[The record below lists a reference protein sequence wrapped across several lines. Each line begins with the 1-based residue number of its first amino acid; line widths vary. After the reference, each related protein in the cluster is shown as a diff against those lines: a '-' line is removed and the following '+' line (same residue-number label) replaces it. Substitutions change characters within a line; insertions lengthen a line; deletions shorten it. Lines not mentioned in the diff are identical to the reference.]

1 MQTDRRSGDPERT
14 SSPSREWRRDRPVWE
29 GQPARLAIVAVSENF
44 VAGLPK
50 AELHVHHV
58 GSVSQR
64 VVAELAARHPGTV
77 PSDPEEL
84 ARFFVFADFPHFI
97 RNYLAVVDLIKTA
110 EDVRLITY
118 EVAADMAAQNIR
130 YAELTVTPYTSISD
144 DLPAEAF
151 LEAIE
156 DARQAASRDHGL
168 ELRWIFDI
176 PADFGQR
183 AAELTASVALDHD
196 VPGLV
201 GFGVGGS
208 ERGFPRSMFRDQ
220 FDRARA
226 AGLRSVP
233 HAGET
238 TGPQSVWDALNSL
251 GAERIEHGI
260 AAAADQHLLEHL
272 VEHRIAL
279 DVCLTSNVALR
290 LVSDLDHHP
299 IRELVAAGVTVTIN
313 TDDPPMFGTDLNTE
327 YAIAARLLELD
338 VRGVTDLAL
347 AAVDASFASSQS
359 KVALRG
365 AISSYAAMPAL

>member
-1 MQTDRRSGDPERT
+1 LESSPERDG
-14 SSPSREWRRDRPVWE
+14 E
-29 GQPARLAIVAVSENF
+29 PARLANVAVSEDF
-44 VAGLPK
+44 IAGLPK

-58 GSVSQR
+58 GSVPQR

-77 PSDPEEL
+77 PSDPDEL
-84 ARFFVFADFPHFI
+84 ARFFVFDDLSHFI
-97 RNYLAVVDLIKTA
+97 RNYLAVVDLIRTA

-130 YAELTVTPYTSISD
+130 YAELTVTPYISISD
-144 DLPAEAF
+144 DLPAQAF

-176 PADFGQR
+176 PADFGR
-183 AAELTASVALDHD
+183 PAAEFTAAVALDHD

-201 GFGVGGS
+201 GFGLGGS
-208 ERGFPRSMFRDQ
+208 DRGFPRSMFRDQ

-226 AGLRSVP
+226 AGLHSVP

-238 TGPQSVWDALNSL
+238 AGPESVWDALRSL

-260 AAAADQHLLEHL
+260 AAAADQALLTHL
-272 VEHRIAL
+272 VEQKIPL
-279 DVCLTSNVALR
+279 DICLTSNVALR
-290 LVSDLDHHP
+290 IVPDLDHHP
-299 IRELVAAGVTVTIN
+299 IRELSAAGVTVTIN

-327 YAIAARLLELD
+327 YAIAAALLDLD
-338 VRGVTDLAL
+338 ERGVRELAL
-347 AAVDASFASSQS
+347 TAVAASFAGAETRA
-359 KVALRG
+359 ALRA
-365 AISSYAAMPAL
+365 AINSYAATPAP